1 MKILQNMKIFI
12 KLKNLKYSKI
22 KAFMLNCIK
31 ATLCCSGMKYIYI
44 HFKFYDSMKVSLH
57 L

>member
-22 KAFMLNCIK
+22 KAFMLNCTK
-31 ATLCCSGMKYIYI
+31 AT
-44 HFKFYDSMKVSLH
+44 
-57 L
+57 